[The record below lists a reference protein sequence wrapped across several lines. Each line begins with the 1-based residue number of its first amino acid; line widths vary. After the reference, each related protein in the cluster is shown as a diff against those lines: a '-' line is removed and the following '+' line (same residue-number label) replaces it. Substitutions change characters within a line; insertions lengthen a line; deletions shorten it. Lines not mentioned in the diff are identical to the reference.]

1 MIVRYKFNH
10 FDAARSAVS
19 AAADMGVPAAAA
31 AIAGSGKAA
40 GYCCSLLLLMLLLL
54 LLLLPMQ
61 VIMMAIMMIACGRNN
76 KVDSLSQ
83 RRHRWLK
90 LNVSPSP
97 CDYWRDSMVITS
109 AHFLTL
115 ARILEKFHFIPEHKS
130 RSREWQHRYI
140 GTSYTHG

>member
-40 GYCCSLLLLMLLLL
+40 GYCCSLLLLMLLL
-54 LLLLPMQ
+54 PMQ

-83 RRHRWLK
+83 RRHR
-90 LNVSPSP
+90 
-97 CDYWRDSMVITS
+97 
-109 AHFLTL
+109 
-115 ARILEKFHFIPEHKS
+115 
-130 RSREWQHRYI
+130 
-140 GTSYTHG
+140 